1 MDLLQ
6 LKYFSELAKRQHLNK
21 TAQEMLVTP
30 YAISSSL
37 DRLEKELGVKL
48 FDRVGR
54 NIRLNNY
61 GKILQRYV
69 DQVFYA
75 LDSAETEIKE
85 AQNLGEASV
94 SVAVT
99 NPNLWNNPLRAFSA
113 EHPEISISLLAF
125 DTGTN
130 SDYSGRSNPLV
141 ENADFYIATTGE
153 IINPK
158 YEFEYQLLFNSQVF
172 LAVPPTHRFAGR
184 AWIDLAEA
192 KDEWFVN
199 SPHNTSFRNFCDSLC
214 LKAGFTPKSRIECD
228 YILRPRMLISENM
241 VCIATSTG
249 QNSGLYDGTVM
260 IPIVNPPCSRP
271 QAIYWRA
278 KSHLCKSAQIFKD
291 FMVDYC
297 SKL

>member
-1 MDLLQ
+1 
-6 LKYFSELAKRQHLNK
+6 
-21 TAQEMLVTP
+21 
-30 YAISSSL
+30 
-37 DRLEKELGVKL
+37 
-48 FDRVGR
+48 
-54 NIRLNNY
+54 
-61 GKILQRYV
+61 
-69 DQVFYA
+69 
-75 LDSAETEIKE
+75 
-85 AQNLGEASV
+85 
-94 SVAVT
+94 
-99 NPNLWNNPLRAFSA
+99 
-113 EHPEISISLLAF
+113 
-125 DTGTN
+125 
-130 SDYSGRSNPLV
+130 
-141 ENADFYIATTGE
+141 
-153 IINPK
+153 
-158 YEFEYQLLFNSQVF
+158 VF